1 MDNHLALDRVGGT
14 LEHLCQH
21 WAERRRSEAAHSEL
35 SDGPRAMTIALSR
48 EAGVLGTGVA
58 RELGGLLGWA
68 VYDHELLERVAQDL
82 GVRTKLLESVDERRV
97 GWLTETFESVL
108 GVPHVSES
116 AYVHGLV
123 KTILALG
130 AHGECI
136 IVGRGA
142 AFILPAHHTLRV
154 RLIAPLDHRVV
165 ALSSRLNVSEA
176 EANARLAVMDRERK
190 DFVQEHLF
198 KDPTDPHNYDLVIN
212 FSRFGVAGCA
222 QLIALALEHRQ
233 ACTKRPNDLAL
244 ST

>member
-1 MDNHLALDRVGGT
+1 MDHNLSLDCVGGT
-14 LEHLCQH
+14 LEHLCRH
-21 WAERRRSEAAHSEL
+21 WEERQKSDAAHPES

-58 RELGGLLGWA
+58 HEVGGLLGWP
-68 VYDHELLERVAQDL
+68 VYDHELLERVAEDL

-130 AHGECI
+130 SHGQCI

-142 AFILPAHHTLRV
+142 AFILPAQRTLRV
-154 RLIAPLDHRVV
+154 RLVAPREDRVA
-165 ALSSRLNVSEA
+165 ALSKRLNLSES

-190 DFVQEHLF
+190 EFVQEHLF
-198 KDPTDPHNYDLVIN
+198 KDPTDPQNYDLVIN
-212 FSRFGVAGCA
+212 FSRFGVSGCA
-222 QLIALALEHRQ
+222 QLTVHALQCRQDLVEHAR
-233 ACTKRPNDLAL
+233 DVAL
-244 ST
+244 SC